1 MGGVIAKLKL
11 LFLERVDENI
21 CTRWWMKHAYWDY
34 MNRERVMVAFPLNYI
49 VTLAWR
55 LNLLWNKFRHKPTWI
70 DFFSKQSAMSRT
82 LNMSSTLDTSSLKE
96 SFRSTMR
103 EYYPV
108 ALGDTPET
116 DALKNKWAGDPSA
129 PGYTEALEEKCR
141 SLEKDRNELL
151 KWSHAELSIQT
162 GLVAAYKVYYDF
174 YQENKNK

>member
-1 MGGVIAKLKL
+1 MIIEIIEGK
-11 LFLERVDENI
+11 DNP
-21 CTRWWMKHAYWDY
+21 
-34 MNRERVMVAFPLNYI
+34 VAE
-49 VTLAWR
+49 
-55 LNLLWNKFRHKPTWI
+55 
-70 DFFSKQSAMSRT
+70 FFSSPT
-82 LNMSSTLDTSSLKE
+82 NTPDTSSLKE
-96 SFRSTMR
+96 SFRSAMR

-141 SLEKDRNELL
+141 SLERDRNELL